1 MNALEKLFK
10 KPRGERTVIE
20 NCIVDAAL
28 LEEAE
33 RDGETERMEE
43 AAEALKLTITALE
56 KAKSIFRAASMG
68 SDLRLAEKHIDA
80 ALKFLE
86 GK

>member
-1 MNALEKLFK
+1 MNALEELFK
-10 KPRGERTVIE
+10 KPRGERTVLE

-43 AAEALKLTITALE
+43 VAEALKLTITALR

-68 SDLRLAEKHIDA
+68 DDLRLAEKYIDDA
-80 ALKFLE
+80 FKLLARK
-86 GK
+86 